1 MDLKKSAFEEVSNSA
16 ATQYRTRVRDTLG
29 VFQFSGDNV
38 NKQISVLSGGEKARV
53 SLAKIL
59 ISPVNFLIMDEP
71 TNHLDLTSKEALEKA
86 LANYDGVLL
95 LISHDR
101 YFLDKLVSKVFELKN
116 GLLIKYEGN
125 YSDYLNKK
133 QQKIRE
139 IENQNQQTD
148 IIKETKV
155 SNRKEQKRSEAEARQ
170 KISTERKTIVES
182 IKKLERLIEKLE
194 EEKESIE
201 QLMLNPDFYRD
212 ENKAAEIGKRYQDIQ
227 KLIPEQYE
235 LWEKNNTE
243 LENLVASLNKI

>member
-1 MDLKKSAFEEVSNSA
+1 
-16 ATQYRTRVRDTLG
+16 
-29 VFQFSGDNV
+29 
-38 NKQISVLSGGEKARV
+38 
-53 SLAKIL
+53 
-59 ISPVNFLIMDEP
+59 
-71 TNHLDLTSKEALEKA
+71 

-148 IIKETKV
+148 IIKETKI

-170 KISTERKTIVES
+170 KISTERKTIVEN

-194 EEKESIE
+194 EEKELIE
-201 QLMLNPDFYRD
+201 QLMLNPDFYKD

-243 LENLVASLNKI
+243 LENLIASLNNM